1 MFANNKTHAIALLI
15 IVCSAVSTS
24 SSDDGECQ
32 SQDCA
37 ADRGAGS
44 RSSSND
50 IDVNEVLD
58 ELRDSLHGIKKSCGE
73 IW

>member
-15 IVCSAVSTS
+15 IVCFAVSTS

-32 SQDCA
+32 SEDCGE
-37 ADRGAGS
+37 DRS
-44 RSSSND
+44 KVRSSSND